1 MRKVSDQGESPGEF
15 SRQPLLLG
23 LDFHPISIFCLHR
36 ALYKI
41 TPWKFFVYGKIF
53 ARRKIKTGR
62 KRKQAIRRKTGYQSV
77 KKRNTFL
84 CESNWYWRSSTLASR
99 FWAKKSLSNQNF
111 PYLKVVVVSSSS
123 TLHWV
128 IEIKKKYVAVM
139 GYFSREILIHRH
151 RRQEVLLSHWDIG
164 ILGGIQPLWAN
175 L

>member
-99 FWAKKSLSNQNF
+99 F
-111 PYLKVVVVSSSS
+111 
-123 TLHWV
+123 
-128 IEIKKKYVAVM
+128 
-139 GYFSREILIHRH
+139 
-151 RRQEVLLSHWDIG
+151 
-164 ILGGIQPLWAN
+164 
-175 L
+175 